1 MCARTGSKLAALEAE
16 LRGAGLEAAGR
27 AGDVGIESDAAAIV
41 AETENRL
48 GPVDVLVNNAG
59 ILVGKR
65 IEELSLVDW
74 DLTMATNVRSL
85 FLFTRL
91 VLPGMRQRRNGT
103 IVNVASIAGKTAF
116 VGGTAYAA
124 SKHAVLG
131 FSRALMLEVRR
142 DRVRVVAICP
152 GSVAT
157 AMLQDQPLLQV
168 DPGKI
173 LTPDDVAATI
183 VHAVTLPPRA
193 LVSELDIR
201 PTDP

>member
-16 LRGAGLEAAGR
+16 LRGAGLDAAGR

-65 IEELSLVDW
+65 IEQLSLVAS
-74 DLTMATNVRSL
+74 DLTMATNFRSHIL
-85 FLFTRL
+85 LTRL

-183 VHAVTLPPRA
+183 VHAVTLPPHA